1 MYRGGD
7 AGAGVQDEGRRWGG
21 DEGGG
26 VTMETPGLAGA
37 RRITRLC
44 IFCLLST
51 SGGLCVCNVAAQEFK
66 LPSYQSLLF

>member
-1 MYRGGD
+1 MCIEAGTLGQGCKMRAGGGEEMRGGGCD
-7 AGAGVQDEGRRWGG
+7 DGEAGA
-21 DEGGG
+21 
-26 VTMETPGLAGA
+26 
-37 RRITRLC
+37 RLC

>member
-21 DEGGG
+21 DGGG
-26 VTMETPGLAGA
+26 GCDDGEAGA
-37 RRITRLC
+37 RLC

>member
-1 MYRGGD
+1 MCIEAGTLGQGCKMRAGG
-7 AGAGVQDEGRRWGG
+7 GEEMRWGCDDG
-21 DEGGG
+21 E
-26 VTMETPGLAGA
+26 AGA

>member
-7 AGAGVQDEGRRWGG
+7 AGAGCKMRA
-21 DEGGG
+21 GGG
-26 VTMETPGLAGA
+26 EEMRGGCDDGEAGA
-37 RRITRLC
+37 RLC

>member
-1 MYRGGD
+1 MCIEAGTLGQGCKMRAGGGEEMRGG
-7 AGAGVQDEGRRWGG
+7 GG
-21 DEGGG
+21 DDGE
-26 VTMETPGLAGA
+26 AGA

-66 LPSYQSLLF
+66 LLSYQSLLF

>member
-26 VTMETPGLAGA
+26 DDGEAGA

-66 LPSYQSLLF
+66 LLSYQSLLF